1 MLKEINEKIN
11 KLKEELA
18 LKNVLEGK
26 MENLEI
32 QLKTEKRILEEL
44 KISLKKEYKDVKR
57 LERVSLSNLI
67 AILMQNKGEK
77 LEKEQHEYLMT
88 KIKYDDQ
95 SSKVALLK
103 ENIVNVQ
110 NRLWDLGKCEKEYR
124 ELLNKKLEII
134 KAKGNHNEIDKLSQ
148 LEMEIDK
155 DLRAQKEIEEAENV
169 GRELLEVIEAAEDSL
184 SSAKNWGIM
193 DIAGGDLLSSMVKHS
208 KIDDAEN
215 HFRRISNLLMTFNK
229 ELGDV
234 KVASITF
241 SSTTMAFDLFFDNI
255 FTDFSVQ
262 NKINHSL
269 NDARDLRRN
278 VEEILNN
285 LVQEK
290 EDLRATIL
298 KKRKEYDNFIESL

>member
-1 MLKEINEKIN
+1 MLKEINERIN
-11 KLKEELA
+11 KIKEELT
-18 LKNVLEGK
+18 LKSVLEGK
-26 MENLEI
+26 KEKLEI
-32 QLKTEKRILEEL
+32 QLKTEERILEEL
-44 KISLKKEYKDVKR
+44 TRRLKKEHKDVKR
-57 LERVSLSNLI
+57 LEKISLTNLI
-67 AILMQNKGEK
+67 TTLMQNKGEK
-77 LEKEQHEYLMT
+77 LEKEQHEYFMA
-88 KIKYDDQ
+88 KIEYDNQ
-95 SSKVALLK
+95 SSKVTLLK
-103 ENIVNVQ
+103 ENIASIQ
-110 NRLWDLGKCEKEYR
+110 SRLWDLGKCEKEYR

-134 KAKGNHNEIDKLSQ
+134 KAKGNHNESVKLSQ

-169 GRELLEVIEAAEDSL
+169 GRELIEVIEAAEDSL

-193 DIAGGDLLSSMVKHS
+193 DIAGGDLISSMVKHS

-262 NKINHSL
+262 NKINNAL
-269 NDARDLRRN
+269 NDAGDLRRN

-298 KKRKEYDNFIESL
+298 NKRKEYDNFIESL